1 MRAVVRRGVHLLR
14 GAIVGVAAFLAVLVV
29 SVPLP
34 AAAQPPVGIVRP
46 DDEQSLSTEELGRQL
61 FAGNCASCH
70 GSMGDGV
77 TEASPQRGAGAI
89 TGLGPSL
96 VGVGARAADFYLR
109 TGYMPLGRPEEQP
122 RRSRVLFTDRELD
135 ALIQYVA
142 SLGTGPAVPD
152 PAPEQADVSKGLE
165 LFTRHCAGCHQVVAE
180 GGFVTGAVAPPLEDA
195 TVTQVAEAVRIGPYV
210 MPVFSTKQIS
220 DRELNAIIAYVQA
233 SKNPH
238 DEGGWGIGHLGPV
251 PEGMVTW
258 LLAAV
263 ILVALCG
270 VIGTRLRS

>member
-1 MRAVVRRGVHLLR
+1 MRALLVLLLL
-14 GAIVGVAAFLAVLVV
+14 ATLLAVPA
-29 SVPLP
+29 S
-34 AAAQPPVGIVRP
+34 AAAQPRVGIVRP
-46 DDEQSLSTEELGRQL
+46 SDEQSLSAEELGRQL

-70 GSMGDGV
+70 GSTGEGV
-77 TEASPQRGAGAI
+77 TQSSPERGAGGL

-109 TGYMPLGRPEEQP
+109 TGYMPLGQAEEQP

-142 SLGTGPAVPD
+142 SLGSGPGVPE
-152 PAPEQADVSKGLE
+152 PAPEEADVSKGLE
-165 LFTRHCAGCHQVVAE
+165 LFTRHCAGCHQVVTE
-180 GGFVTGAVAPPLEDA
+180 GGFLTGAVAPPLEDA
-195 TVTQVAEAVRIGPYV
+195 TVTQIAEAVRIGPYV
-210 MPVFSTKQIS
+210 MPTFSAQQIS

-233 SKNPH
+233 SKNPD